1 MKIKNLF
8 IFLIIFSNNCFC
20 QIKETIRVKE
30 VFIPLKIYENDKVVK
45 NDKVK
50 KEYIYSYKLNTRKD
64 SILYNEISD
73 SSSSKIPIIF
83 TLKKDK
89 KGNNAIFSMT
99 DNENLSNLNIM
110 FLDKMKFI
118 TVNNDNYIL
127 NSLYYNELKKSIYDD
142 NNILDLVDLL
152 DDRLGDYPYQLDY
165 LSKIS
170 SNKKYKNEKFKIISA
185 KINTTRT
192 QSGTLDTWSV
202 SYNYNKSD
210 ILISIVK
217 KSTEGE
223 IGFEKKLL
231 SHKGTEYKY
240 KIYSN
245 VESRFED
252 NNEVIFDVDKNTYSG
267 MQSHFQIGIVKEEV
281 SQLKRT
287 FYKVIVN

>member
-1 MKIKNLF
+1 M
-8 IFLIIFSNNCFC
+8 FLIIFSNNCLC
-20 QIKETIRVKE
+20 QFKETIKVKE

-64 SILYNEISD
+64 SILYYEISD

-89 KGNNAIFSMT
+89 KANNAIFSIT
-99 DNENLSNLNIM
+99 DNENLGNLNIV
-110 FLDKMKFI
+110 FLDKMKCI
-118 TVNNDNYIL
+118 TVNSDNYIL
-127 NSLYYNELKKSIYDD
+127 NSLYYNELKKSIYND

-152 DDRLGDYPYQLDY
+152 DDRLGDYPYQFDY

-192 QSGTLDTWSV
+192 RSGTLDTWSV
-202 SYNYNKSD
+202 SYNYNKRD
-210 ILISIVK
+210 ILISIMK

-240 KIYSN
+240 KIHHN
-245 VESRFED
+245 EENRFED
-252 NNEVIFDVDKNTYSG
+252 NDEVIFDVDKNTYNAI
-267 MQSHFQIGIVKEEV
+267 QSHFQFGLIKEEI
-281 SQLKRT
+281 SQIKRLY
-287 FYKVIVN
+287 YKKNK